1 MDSSPPATASATSPA
16 RIWSAAIMMAFM
28 PEPHILLM
36 VVVGTPVGMPA
47 PSAAWRAGAWPSPA
61 GSTQPMMTSCTSLP
75 ETTAAS
81 SAPLMAA
88 APSCGA
94 VTGES
99 TPWKAPMG
107 VRLAATMTTCRSELG
122 VLSMK
127 VLRRSRHAGRDAC
140 PWSITASKAVI
151 EHIYESV
158 RDLQRLEG
166 RVIAIPVA
174 HPVERARQR
183 ERGHA
188 RVAAADGAVGDA
200 GLDER
205 AHALVDARLE

>member
-61 GSTQPMMTSCTSLP
+61 GSTQPMMTSCTSAP
-75 ETTAAS
+75 DTPPAS

-94 VTGES
+94 LTG
-99 TPWKAPMG
+99 
-107 VRLAATMTTCRSELG
+107 SE
-122 VLSMK
+122 
-127 VLRRSRHAGRDAC
+127 HA
-140 PWSITASKAVI
+140 
-151 EHIYESV
+151 
-158 RDLQRLEG
+158 LEG
-166 RVIAIPVA
+166 
-174 HPVERARQR
+174 
-183 ERGHA
+183 
-188 RVAAADGAVGDA
+188 ADGG
-200 GLDER
+200 
-205 AHALVDARLE
+205 ALGGSDYDLRSHWGSCP